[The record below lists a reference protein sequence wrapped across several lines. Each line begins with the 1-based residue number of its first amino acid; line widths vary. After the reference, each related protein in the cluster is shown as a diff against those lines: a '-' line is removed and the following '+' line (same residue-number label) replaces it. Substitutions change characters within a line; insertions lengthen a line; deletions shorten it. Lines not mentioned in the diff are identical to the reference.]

1 MGAILTDCLISEQ
14 QNLAKPIEIAVINGA
29 GIRAQFPAGEISQA
43 DVFTVLPFGNSIVNW
58 EWTGVQVKALL
69 ERVAAGG
76 DDVKKIVSAPQ
87 FSGVAFTYNTS
98 LPVGSRVISAKIG
111 ESDLVLTKIYQ
122 ISSIDI
128 MVISEVDN
136 IVSPGLSPAPPVI
149 GKR

>member
-1 MGAILTDCLISEQ
+1 MTDCLISEQ
-14 QNLAKPIEIAVINGA
+14 QNLAKPIDIAFINAG
-29 GIRAQFPAGEISQA
+29 GIRARFPAGEISQG

-76 DDVKKIVSAPQ
+76 DDVKKIISAPQ

-111 ESDLVLTKIYQ
+111 ESDLVLTKNYQ
-122 ISSIDI
+122 LTSVDI

-149 GKR
+149 GKQ